1 MKMLVIELKPIVKV
15 TPTCL
20 ELKDL
25 VVGWLKWRQASD
37 VLCDPKMPQKLK
49 GRFYRTVI
57 LSAMLYGAKC

>member
-1 MKMLVIELKPIVKV
+1 MLVIELKPIVKV

-25 VVGWLKWRQASD
+25 VVGWLKWHQASG

-49 GRFYRTVI
+49 GRFYRAVI
-57 LSAMLYGAKC
+57 

>member
-1 MKMLVIELKPIVKV
+1 MIVGHKELSTKMLVIELKPIVKV

-25 VVGWLKWRQASD
+25 VVGWLKWHQASG

-49 GRFYRTVI
+49 GRFYRAVI
-57 LSAMLYGAKC
+57 